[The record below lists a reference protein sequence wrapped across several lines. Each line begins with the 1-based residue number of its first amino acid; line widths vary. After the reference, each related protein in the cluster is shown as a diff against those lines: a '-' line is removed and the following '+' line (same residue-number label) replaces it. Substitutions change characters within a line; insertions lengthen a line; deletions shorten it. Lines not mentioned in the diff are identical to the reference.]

1 MIAQVKS
8 LDDSLKNDLEVIKGQ
23 ISRRRGQKC
32 KNVGRSQ
39 KLRQNEALDVFFFV
53 KLSLKVNPVFFAN
66 FFIKTLTKSRMRLNE
81 RWDHHFYRISI

>member
-8 LDDSLKNDLEVIKGQ
+8 PDDSLKNDLEVIKGQ

-39 KLRQNEALDVFFFV
+39 KLRQNEALDVYFW
-53 KLSLKVNPVFFAN
+53 
-66 FFIKTLTKSRMRLNE
+66 KT
-81 RWDHHFYRISI
+81 